1 MEIRERVL
9 EVLEE
14 ANDEIIGYD
23 GDNLFDDGILDSFQV
38 MDIVNDLEE
47 EFDIEIDAK
56 YVVEE
61 NFVTVDA
68 IVALIDMIINE

>member
-1 MEIRERVL
+1 MDIRERVIS
-9 EVLEE
+9 VLEE
-14 ANDEIIGYD
+14 ANEELIGYT

-47 EFDIEIDAK
+47 ELDIEIDAK

-68 IVALIDMIINE
+68 IVALIEMIMNE

>member
-1 MEIRERVL
+1 MDIRERVL

-14 ANDEIIGYD
+14 ANEEIVGYE
-23 GDNLFDDGILDSFQV
+23 GDNLFDAGILDSFQV

-68 IVALIDMIINE
+68 IVELVEMVINE